1 MAEKIQADLVL
12 QLINP
17 CGKLGR
23 KAGTSAG
30 RKAAELMTEP
40 RRQGLGWRKEAR
52 RNKNQ
57 EAAAAA
63 KDGINRDRVKGPVR
77 ETSNLRSF
85 FWRH

>member
-17 CGKLGR
+17 CRKLGR

-30 RKAAELMTEP
+30 RKAAEVMTEP
-40 RRQGLGWRKEAR
+40 RRWGLGWRREAR

-57 EAAAAA
+57 EVAVAA
-63 KDGINRDRVKGPVR
+63 KDGNNRDRVKGPVR

-85 FWRH
+85 FWRN